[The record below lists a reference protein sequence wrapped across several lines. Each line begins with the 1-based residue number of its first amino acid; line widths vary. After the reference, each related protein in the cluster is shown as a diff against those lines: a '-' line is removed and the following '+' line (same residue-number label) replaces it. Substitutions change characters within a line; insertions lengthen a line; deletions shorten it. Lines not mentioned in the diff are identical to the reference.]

1 MECRPVVWRYCACVQ
16 SSMYPVHTGYILGV
30 QSVLRRVHPVYSA
43 VPIMYSPALAL
54 AQGRSG
60 HAKYGIPLKAHD

>member
-1 MECRPVVWRYCACVQ
+1 MPVYSAVCTLYIRGTSWVCR
-16 SSMYPVHTGYILGV
+16 
-30 QSVLRRVHPVYSA
+30 VYSA

-54 AQGRSG
+54 ALGRSG